1 VDHGFLK
8 TKGLTRI
15 YTDWTD
21 FKTGNSNRRSFD
33 SALCAIA
40 QDDKSGADDVKMRKP
55 FGLRMGEF

>member
-1 VDHGFLK
+1 VDHGLLK
-8 TKGLTRI
+8 TKGLARI

-40 QDDKSGADDVKMRKP
+40 QDDKSGADDMKNAQAFWP
-55 FGLRMGEF
+55 AHG